1 MYAILPPPILNIYK
15 LNNMRADMNER
26 SRAMAMKVNGESNI
40 GYSQGTNVQGNEKEN
55 KNDKSKITIFAKDGV
70 LDVKE
75 QQKLLQD
82 SVNADTTIQSAI
94 QKGFEINGEIKKESE
109 FLSDYKLL
117 KDENNSYNTAIA
129 WAQKRIQRAVNS
141 IKEVAVKFL
150 QANGTQEIIKD
161 ESGND
166 AGISYK
172 DANGEIYETLEYE
185 RDEAGNT
192 RKHIRKDKSGNIIS
206 LTELNSKG
214 LRTHS
219 VEYAK
224 DNSSIEYNY
233 DDNGD
238 EKQRILKDKD
248 GNVIQVL
255 NGNKSQNDFS
265 ILMSKAKE
273 IF

>member
-15 LNNMRADMNER
+15 LNNTRADMNER
-26 SRAMAMKVNGESNI
+26 SRAMAMKVNGESNV

-55 KNDKSKITIFAKDGV
+55 KNDKSKIMIFAKDGV

-75 QQKLLQD
+75 QQELLQD

-94 QKGFEINGEIKKESE
+94 QKGFGIDAEIKKLS
-109 FLSDYKLL
+109 LSDFKLL
-117 KDENNSYNTAIA
+117 KDENNSYNTMIA
-129 WAQKRIQRAVNS
+129 WGQKRIQGVVDI

-150 QANGTQEIIKD
+150 QTNGTQEFIKD
-161 ESGND
+161 ESGNY

-172 DANGEIYETLEYE
+172 DANGEIYETLEFE

-192 RKHIRKDKSGNIIS
+192 RKQIRKDKSGNIIS
-206 LTELNSKG
+206 LTELNSDG
-214 LRTHS
+214 MQIHR

-233 DDNGD
+233 DNKGN

-255 NGNKSQNDFS
+255 NGNKSQNDKK
-265 ILMSKAKE
+265 LMKE
-273 IF
+273 RF